1 MKKVVLAIVILIII
15 VTGGI
20 LEDFYIHKTFSALD
34 EKLTS
39 LENSIINQSE
49 DCLDKTNE
57 ISEWWKKKRMYME
70 LFAYSPDVRSFSVAL
85 AETQG
90 SLECEDYQNALSKCR
105 SLIVMADNI
114 KRLLDFNAE
123 DII

>member
-1 MKKVVLAIVILIII
+1 MKKVVLAIVIMIII

-39 LENSIINQSE
+39 LENSILNQSE
-49 DCLDKTNE
+49 DCLAKTNE
-57 ISEWWKKKRMYME
+57 IFEWWEKKRMYME

>member
-1 MKKVVLAIVILIII
+1 MKKVALAIVILIII

-49 DCLDKTNE
+49 DCLDKTNV
-57 ISEWWKKKRMYME
+57 IFEWWEKKRMYME

>member
-57 ISEWWKKKRMYME
+57 IFEWWEKKRMYME

>member
-39 LENSIINQSE
+39 LENSILNQSE
-49 DCLDKTNE
+49 DCLAKTNE
-57 ISEWWKKKRMYME
+57 IFEWWEKKRMYME

>member
-1 MKKVVLAIVILIII
+1 MKKVVLAIVILAVII
-15 VTGGI
+15 TGGV
-20 LEDFYIHKTFSALD
+20 LEDLYVHKTFSTLNDKLVNLQNAIKEESD
-34 EKLTS
+34 ECA
-39 LENSIINQSE
+39 
-49 DCLDKTNE
+49 DMANE
-57 ISEWWKKKRMYME
+57 ISDWWEKKRMYME
-70 LFAYSPDVRSFSVAL
+70 LFAFSPDVRAFSVAL

-90 SLECEDYQNALSKCR
+90 SIECEDYQNALSKCR

>member
-20 LEDFYIHKTFSALD
+20 LEDFYIHKTFSALN

-49 DCLDKTNE
+49 DCLGE
-57 ISEWWKKKRMYME
+57 KKRMYME

>member
-1 MKKVVLAIVILIII
+1 MKKVVLAIVILAVI

-20 LEDFYIHKTFSALD
+20 LEDFYIHKTFSALN
-34 EKLTS
+34 EKLAS
-39 LENSIINQSE
+39 LENSIINQSN
-49 DCLDKTNE
+49 DCLDKANE
-57 ISEWWKKKRMYME
+57 IFEWWEQKRMYME

-90 SLECEDYQNALSKCR
+90 SLKCEDYQNALSKCR
-105 SLIVMADNI
+105 SLIVMAENI

>member
-1 MKKVVLAIVILIII
+1 MKKVALAIVILIII

-49 DCLDKTNE
+49 DCLDQTNE
-57 ISEWWKKKRMYME
+57 IFEWWEKKRMYME

>member
-20 LEDFYIHKTFSALD
+20 LEDFYIHKTFSALN

-39 LENSIINQSE
+39 LENSITNQSD
-49 DCLDKTNE
+49 DCLAKANE
-57 ISEWWKKKRMYME
+57 IFDWWEKKRMYME

-90 SLECEDYQNALSKCR
+90 SLKCEDYQNALSKCR

>member
-20 LEDFYIHKTFSALD
+20 LEDFYIHNTFSALN

-39 LENSIINQSE
+39 LENSILNQSE
-49 DCLDKTNE
+49 DCLDKANE
-57 ISEWWKKKRMYME
+57 IFEWWEKKRMYME

>member
-1 MKKVVLAIVILIII
+1 MKKIALAIVILIII

-49 DCLDKTNE
+49 DCLDQTNE
-57 ISEWWKKKRMYME
+57 IFEWWEKKRMYME

>member
-1 MKKVVLAIVILIII
+1 MKKVVLAIVILA
-15 VTGGI
+15 VVLTAGI
-20 LEDFYIHKTFSALD
+20 LEDFYIHKTFSTLND
-34 EKLTS
+34 KLTS
-39 LENSIINQSE
+39 LEDSIKNQND
-49 DCLDKTNE
+49 DCLDKANE
-57 ISEWWKKKRMYME
+57 IFDWWDKKRTYME
-70 LFAYSPDVRSFSVAL
+70 LFAFSPDVRSFSVAL

-90 SLECEDYQNALSKCR
+90 SLACGDYQNALSKCH

>member
-57 ISEWWKKKRMYME
+57 IFEWWEKKRMYME
-70 LFAYSPDVRSFSVAL
+70 LFAYSPDIRSFSVAL

-90 SLECEDYQNALSKCR
+90 SLECKDYQNALSKCR

>member
-20 LEDFYIHKTFSALD
+20 LEDFYIHKTFSALN

-49 DCLDKTNE
+49 DCLDKAND
-57 ISEWWKKKRMYME
+57 IFEWWEKKRTYME

>member
-1 MKKVVLAIVILIII
+1 MKKIVLAIVILIII

-49 DCLDKTNE
+49 DCLAKTNE
-57 ISEWWKKKRMYME
+57 IFEWWEKKRMYME

>member
-49 DCLDKTNE
+49 NCLDKTNE
-57 ISEWWKKKRMYME
+57 IFEWWEKKRMYME

>member
-1 MKKVVLAIVILIII
+1 MKKVVLAIVILGI
-15 VTGGI
+15 VITGGV
-20 LEDFYIHKTFSALD
+20 LEDFYIHKTFSALN
-34 EKLTS
+34 ENLVA
-39 LENSIINQSE
+39 LENAIKEESD
-49 DCLDKTNE
+49 DCIAMADDLFV
-57 ISEWWKKKRMYME
+57 WWEKKRTYME
-70 LFAYSPDVRSFSVAL
+70 LFAFSPDVRAFSVAL

-90 SLECEDYQNALSKCR
+90 SIECEDYQNALSKCH

>member
-1 MKKVVLAIVILIII
+1 MKKIALAIVILIII

-57 ISEWWKKKRMYME
+57 IFEWWEKKRMYME

>member
-1 MKKVVLAIVILIII
+1 MKKVVLAIVILIIV
-15 VTGGI
+15 VTGGV
-20 LEDFYIHKTFSALD
+20 LEDFYIHKTFSALN

-39 LENSIINQSE
+39 LETSIQNQSE
-49 DCLDKTNE
+49 DCLDKANE
-57 ISEWWKKKRMYME
+57 IFEWWEKKRMYME

>member
-57 ISEWWKKKRMYME
+57 IFEWWEKKRMYME

-105 SLIVMADNI
+105 SLIVMADNN

>member
-1 MKKVVLAIVILIII
+1 MKKVVLAIVILAVI

-20 LEDFYIHKTFSALD
+20 LEDFYIHKTFSALN
-34 EKLTS
+34 EKLAS
-39 LENSIINQSE
+39 LENSIINQSD
-49 DCLDKTNE
+49 DCLDKANE
-57 ISEWWKKKRMYME
+57 IFEWWEQKRMYME

>member
-49 DCLDKTNE
+49 DCLAKTNE
-57 ISEWWKKKRMYME
+57 IFEWWEKKRMYME

-114 KRLLDFNAE
+114 NRLLDFTAE

>member
-1 MKKVVLAIVILIII
+1 MKKIALAIVILIII

-20 LEDFYIHKTFSALD
+20 LEDFYIHKTFSALN

-49 DCLDKTNE
+49 DCLDQTNE
-57 ISEWWKKKRMYME
+57 IFEWWEKKRMYME